1 MRLSKVSMTK
11 LPSWFSEIFKTEEL
25 NLWSNEENILRSVSS
40 RLSSAQAQTAE
51 SFGYQWSRRDLF
63 DQANTQIQVRE
74 WLVER
79 FGLPELWFKEK
90 SIMLDAGCGGGQSV
104 LAYFGEQNLKNVNYI
119 GCDVSSAV
127 QITKTRFEEN
137 GIKDKIFIQSDINKV
152 PLSNESLDI
161 IFSEGVLH
169 HTDNAKGSFE
179 YLSNL
184 LRTNGLFIF
193 YVYKKKAPI
202 REFTD
207 DFIRDTLKDF
217 GPEEKFSKLLPL
229 TKLGKLLGD
238 LNVKIKIDEPIDTL
252 EIPAGEID
260 VQRLFFYYI
269 FKCFY
274 KKDWSLEQ
282 MNLTNFDWYS
292 PQNCSRHTTEEVRSW
307 LIDNRFEV
315 EREYVD
321 DSGLSYVARKK

>member
-1 MRLSKVSMTK
+1 MSITN
-11 LPSWFSEIFKTEEL
+11 LPSWFSEILKTEEF
-25 NLWSNEENILRSVSS
+25 NLWNIDRNVLRSTNSNS
-40 RLSSAQAQTAE
+40 EMSSAQAQTAE

-63 DQANTQIQVRE
+63 DQANAQSQVKE

-79 FGLPELWFKEK
+79 FGASDLWIKEK
-90 SIMLDAGCGGGQSV
+90 SIMLDAGCGGGQSI

-127 QITKTRFEEN
+127 QIAKTRFEEKA
-137 GIKDKIFIQSDINKV
+137 IKDTVFIQSDINKI
-152 PLSNESLDI
+152 PLSMESVDI

-169 HTDNAKGSFE
+169 HTDNAKVSFE
-179 YLSNL
+179 YLSRL
-184 LRTNGLFIF
+184 LKSNGVFIF
-193 YVYKKKAPI
+193 YVYKKKSPI

-207 DFIRDTLKDF
+207 DFIRDALKDF
-217 GPEEKFSKLLPL
+217 SPEEKFSKLLPL
-229 TKLGKLLGD
+229 TKLGKSLGD
-238 LNVKIKIDEPIDTL
+238 LDITIKIDEPVEL
-252 EIPAGEID
+252 LGIPAGEMNI
-260 VQRLFFYYI
+260 QRLFFYYI

-274 KKDWSLEQ
+274 KENWSLEQ

-307 LIDNRFEV
+307 LSDNHFEI
-315 EREYVD
+315 EREYID